1 MLDLNMEE
9 NHIKVDADMTT
20 KMKNLGV
27 LQNKKMMAALTLGNT
42 VQMRIKEIMMV
53 LISISFFLPLMVRIY
68 VKRTTA

>member
-20 KMKNLGV
+20 KMTNLGV

-68 VKRTTA
+68 VKRT